1 MKRRVV
7 VTGMAGISPLG
18 SDWPSV
24 RESLLSLRSGITA
37 QPAWDIF
44 HGLKTRL
51 GGAVADF
58 VLPADYPRKRI
69 RGMGRVAQMAARTTE
84 LALRDAG
91 LFDHPVLHGG
101 RTGISF
107 GSTSGSPPAIE
118 VYARNIMQKLSLK
131 EISPNDYIQLMSH
144 TAAAN
149 LGQFFAIRGR
159 IVPTCSACTS
169 GSQGIG
175 YALEAIQSGAQ
186 DVMVAGGA
194 EELHVVNAAV
204 FDIMFATS
212 TKNDAPGTTPRPF
225 DVARDG
231 LVVSEG
237 AATLVLE
244 AHEHARARNAPIHA
258 ELLGWATNCDGEH
271 MTHPGVDGMEQVMR
285 LALADAGVGPEA
297 IDYVNAHGTGTEHGD
312 IAESTA
318 TARVFGSRVPVST
331 LKGAMG
337 HSLGACG
344 ALEAWISIQMMRE
357 GWCAPTLNLV
367 DVDPRCGELDYVR
380 GECRTHAMRHVMSN
394 NFAFAGINTSLVFRR
409 YEEQ

>member
-7 VTGMAGISPLG
+7 VTGMAGLCPLG
-18 SDWPSV
+18 SDWPTV
-24 RESLLSLRSGITA
+24 QQGLIGLRSGISV
-37 QPAWDIF
+37 QPGWDIF
-44 HGLKTRL
+44 TGLKTRL

-58 VLPADYPRKRI
+58 ALPADYPRKRI
-69 RGMGRVAQMAARTTE
+69 RGMGRVAQMAARATE

-91 LFDHPVLHGG
+91 LYEASVLHGG
-101 RTGISF
+101 RTGIAY

-175 YALEAIQSGAQ
+175 YGLEAIQSGAQ

-212 TKNDAPGTTPRPF
+212 TKNDVPTKTPAPF
-225 DVARDG
+225 DAGRDG

-244 AHEHARARNAPIHA
+244 ALDHARARGAGIHA
-258 ELLGWATNCDGEH
+258 ELVGWATNCDGDH

-285 LALADAGVGPEA
+285 LSLADAGLEPA
-297 IDYVNAHGTGTEHGD
+297 DIDYVNAHGTGTEHGD

-318 TARVFGSRVPVST
+318 TARVFGPRVPVST
-331 LKGAMG
+331 LKGALG
-337 HSLGACG
+337 HTLGACG
-344 ALEAWISIQMMRE
+344 ALEAWITIQMMRE

-367 DVDPRCGELDYVR
+367 NVDPRCGELDYVR
-380 GECRTHAMRHVMSN
+380 GECRSLPMQYAMSN
-394 NFAFAGINTSLVFRR
+394 NFAFAGVNTSLVFRR
-409 YEEQ
+409 FEGS

>member
-37 QPAWDIF
+37 QPGWDIF

-244 AHEHARARNAPIHA
+244 AYEHARARNAPIHA

>member
-1 MKRRVV
+1 
-7 VTGMAGISPLG
+7 
-18 SDWPSV
+18 
-24 RESLLSLRSGITA
+24 
-37 QPAWDIF
+37 
-44 HGLKTRL
+44 
-51 GGAVADF
+51 
-58 VLPADYPRKRI
+58 
-69 RGMGRVAQMAARTTE
+69 MGRVAQMAARTTE

>member
-244 AHEHARARNAPIHA
+244 AYEHARARNAPIHA